1 MILVSLLLIPII
13 GIFLISSTISYESDI
28 IKVGYYKSVAF
39 ITSIINLIIS
49 LIIYILFDFSSNQFQ
64 FVEENY
70 NLSFFDIYL
79 GLDGVSIYFVLL
91 TTIIIPVALLSNW
104 NSITDNVRSY
114 LIIMLLLET
123 LLLAVFL
130 VLDILLFYIFFEN
143 TLPPLFL
150 LIGLFGSN
158 N

>member
-130 VLDILLFYIFFEN
+130 VLDILLFYIFFES
-143 TLPPLFL
+143 TLPPLFY
-150 LIGLFGSN
+150 
-158 N
+158 